1 MLGFRQPGRYAPP
14 VKATGA
20 SWQQATRSRT
30 GGTRTDLLDLVVLLY
45 LPIVLIAAWIV
56 TNLLTPAVLL
66 NLIVLLYLTIVLILG
81 LIVTRKP

>member
-1 MLGFRQPGRYAPP
+1 M
-14 VKATGA
+14 
-20 SWQQATRSRT
+20 
-30 GGTRTDLLDLVVLLY
+30 VLLY

-66 NLIVLLYLTIVLILG
+66 NLVVLLYLTIVLILG

>member
-1 MLGFRQPGRYAPP
+1 MR
-14 VKATGA
+14 
-20 SWQQATRSRT
+20 ATRQGDGSVVAAGDSLAH
-30 GGTRTDLLDLVVLLY
+30 GGTRTDLLNLVVLLY

-81 LIVTRKP
+81 LVVTRKP